1 MEKYRIARKGG
12 RVDTIRGNQGQKLG
26 PERVWLRDQ
35 ELPGLAMSRSIG
47 DYIAHSV
54 GVATEP
60 EVKRFEL

>member
-1 MEKYRIARKGG
+1 M
-12 RVDTIRGNQGQKLG
+12 
-26 PERVWLRDQ
+26 RVWLMDQ
-35 ELPGLAMSRSIG
+35 DAPGLAMSRSIG